1 MIIGDDDMIKK
12 LKPLGMFILLLL
24 GMLFF
29 SYLPISLFNIDISK
43 FSPAMKVMYNFAC
56 DIGFMLIIFLI
67 YWDTL
72 KKDFKEYFKNFRENF
87 EIAFKFYFI
96 GLLFMIVSNLLIA
109 FFFDGAIANNEET
122 IRALVEL
129 YPIYMIFS
137 VSIYAPL
144 VEELIFRK
152 GVKDSVYSFGK
163 SKLTKWINIF
173 LSGFIFASLHVI
185 GSVNTNL
192 DYLYII
198 PYLSLGMAFSS
209 LYAKTDNIFSS
220 ISMHC
225 LHNTVAIII
234 YLVAGV

>member
-1 MIIGDDDMIKK
+1 MIKK
-12 LKPLGMFILLLL
+12 LKPFGMFILLLL

-43 FSPAMKVMYNFAC
+43 FSPFMKVMYNFAC

-72 KKDFKEYFKNFRENF
+72 KNDFKKYFKNFRENF
-87 EIAFKFYFI
+87 EVSFKFYFI
-96 GLLFMIVSNLLIA
+96 GLIFMIVSNLVIA
-109 FFFDGAIANNEET
+109 FFFEGAIANNEEA
-122 IRALVEL
+122 IRSLVKL
-129 YPIYMIFS
+129 YPMYMVFS

-152 GVKDSVYSFGK
+152 GIRDAIYSFGENK
-163 SKLTKWINIF
+163 WTKVIYIF

-198 PYLSLGMAFSS
+198 PYLSLGISFSS
-209 LYAKTDNIFSS
+209 LYAKTKNIFSS
-220 ISMHC
+220 VSMHC

-234 YLVAGV
+234 YLAIGV